1 MKKILYLFLAVTIF
15 ACSSDDSSDNSNQ
28 TFFEKYNGVVWE
40 QNEEVYVERVMFV
53 NEPKSI
59 KGKDHYQNLET
70 ECQTI
75 NFSENNIII
84 IENNDDTLVI
94 SGELLPNCETSTI
107 SYNVINNVLSIQ
119 GDCFN
124 TQTAYRTTLTDPC
137 E

>member
-1 MKKILYLFLAVTIF
+1 MKKLLLLSDLFIF
-15 ACSSDDSSDNSNQ
+15 ACSSDDSSDTSNP
-28 TFFEKYNGVVWE
+28 TFLEKYNGVVWE
-40 QNEEVYVERVMFV
+40 QNEEVYIKRVMFV

-59 KGKDHYQNLET
+59 IGKDHYQNLET

-75 NFSENNIII
+75 NFSENNIVI

-94 SGELLPNCETSTI
+94 NGELLPNCETSTI
-107 SYNVINNVLSIQ
+107 SYNVINNVLSVQ

-124 TQTAYRTTLTDPC
+124 TQTAYRTTLTDHY

>member
-1 MKKILYLFLAVTIF
+1 MKKLLLLTTILVF
-15 ACSSDDSSDNSNQ
+15 ACSSDDSSDSSNQ
-28 TFFEKYNGVVWE
+28 TFLERYDGVVWE

-70 ECQTI
+70 EYQTT

>member
-1 MKKILYLFLAVTIF
+1 MKNLILLSAFLIF

-28 TFFEKYNGVVWE
+28 TFLEKYNGVVWE
-40 QNEEVYVERVMFV
+40 QNEEVYIERVMFV

-59 KGKDHYQNLET
+59 IGKDHYQNLET

-75 NFSENNIII
+75 NFSENNIVI